1 MLDQTLACLVHDADA
16 TRPLYAIRPSQ
27 FSDFLDGLP
36 PPQAMFVR
44 DSGFTA
50 AAQELTL
57 LPGPEGVFGA
67 VLGLGDD
74 QSPHAFGN
82 LAFRLP
88 DLVPWRLEC
97 LQGAHEDGAA
107 HKDGAAHE
115 DGVPH
120 EDGAAEA
127 AVLGFCLGAY
137 RFGGLKRPSDK
148 KPARLLIPA
157 QPGWAAAEARAIW
170 MVRDL
175 INTPANLLG
184 PVELAECVA
193 ALGRRH
199 GASVVVHEGAAL
211 EAAYPTVAAVGRG
224 SARPPRVVSVQW
236 AGSAAPPDA
245 PLLSLCG
252 KGVCF
257 DSGGYDLKPSAGMLR
272 MKKDMGGGATML
284 GLARLIMEADLP
296 LRLALRVGCVEN
308 SVSGTAMRPLDV
320 IRTRSGRTVEVGNTD
335 AEGRLVLCDLL
346 DDACAEKPALLIDG
360 ATLTGA
366 ARVALGPDLPAL
378 FCNDDVWATTLLR
391 AGQTRHDPMW
401 RLPLWSGYA
410 AWLDS
415 PVADLNNVSGKPGA
429 GAIVAALFLQRFV
442 TPGTKWAHLDLYA
455 WNDQMRPGRPEGGE
469 AQTICAL
476 FAGIRERLVPEHTA
490 TRTRYFHA
498 RVTGG
503 RADSIAAPAAYFAR
517 GWLLPKCLAFCD

>member
-1 MLDQTLACLVHDADA
+1 MLDQTLACLVQDADA
-16 TRPLYAIRPSQ
+16 TRPLYAIRPPQLTS
-27 FSDFLDGLP
+27 FLDGLP
-36 PPQAMFVR
+36 PAQAKFVR
-44 DSGFTA
+44 ECGFVA
-50 AAQELTL
+50 AARELTL
-57 LPGPEGVFGA
+57 LPGPDGVAGA
-67 VLGLGDD
+67 VLGLGED
-74 QSPHAFGN
+74 QSPYAFGN

-88 DLVPWRLEC
+88 DPVPWRLEC
-97 LQGAHEDGAA
+97 
-107 HKDGAAHE
+107 
-115 DGVPH
+115 
-120 EDGAAEA
+120 AEAEHAA

-137 RFGGLKRPSDK
+137 RFGGLKQPSDR

-157 QPGWAAAEARAIW
+157 QPGRAEAEARAIW

-184 PVELAECVA
+184 PVELADCIA
-193 ALGRRH
+193 ALGRRY
-199 GASVVVHEGAAL
+199 GAAVAIHEGTAL

-224 SARPPRVVSVQW
+224 SARPPRVVCVQW

-284 GLARLIMEADLP
+284 GLAALIMQADLP
-296 LRLALRVGCVEN
+296 LRLALRIGCVEN

-346 DDACAEKPALLIDG
+346 DDACAEAPALLIDG

-378 FCNDDVWATTLLR
+378 FCNDDDWAVHLLR
-391 AGQTRHDPMW
+391 AGETTHDPMW

-415 PVADLNNVSGKPGA
+415 PVADLNNVSAKPGA

-442 TPGTKWAHLDLYA
+442 TAGTKWAHLDLYA
-455 WNDQMRPGRPEGGE
+455 WNDQTRPGRPKGGE
-469 AQTICAL
+469 AQTIRAL
-476 FAGIRERLVPEHTA
+476 FAAICERMVPGHTGSV
-490 TRTRYFHA
+490 TRR
-498 RVTGG
+498 
-503 RADSIAAPAAYFAR
+503 
-517 GWLLPKCLAFCD
+517 